1 MASHGESDASL
12 FLLAKRVEVSHDI
25 VHQTPIVCR
34 EPSSRYAILRGTRY
48 RIVTKTSDQ
57 TGTQD
62 QAKATIDERDYTG
75 ITHRR
80 RATNVAQRKSL
91 KNEWARLD
99 SN

>member
-1 MASHGESDASL
+1 MVCQYSHQNQEHAQNALTKLDS
-12 FLLAKRVEVSHDI
+12 
-25 VHQTPIVCR
+25 
-34 EPSSRYAILRGTRY
+34 

-99 SN
+99 SNQRPKDYEADAQLGKVF

>member
-1 MASHGESDASL
+1 MVCQYSHQNQEHAQNALTKLDS
-12 FLLAKRVEVSHDI
+12 
-25 VHQTPIVCR
+25 
-34 EPSSRYAILRGTRY
+34 

-57 TGTQD
+57 SGTQD
-62 QAKATIDERDYTG
+62 QAKATIDERDCTG

-99 SN
+99 SNQRPKDYESSALTN